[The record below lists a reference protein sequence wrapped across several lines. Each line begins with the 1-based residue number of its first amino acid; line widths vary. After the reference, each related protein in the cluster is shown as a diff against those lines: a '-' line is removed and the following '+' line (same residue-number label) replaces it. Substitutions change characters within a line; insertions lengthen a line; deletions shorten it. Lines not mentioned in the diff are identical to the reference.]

1 MRAATL
7 SMPLEGAHLCT
18 ETRGFNVPL
27 ILVMPVSRLYR
38 EVDQL
43 EGEATPYFMPVATLE
58 SPLLFNFGIRILR
71 NRPTTMK
78 EQ

>member
-1 MRAATL
+1 
-7 SMPLEGAHLCT
+7 MPLEGAHLCT

-58 SPLLFNFGIRILR
+58 TPLSSSLLAYESYAIV
-71 NRPTTMK
+71 P
-78 EQ
+78 QQ